1 MKIVKKNNMENV
13 FQKILQDNTIL
24 VLDGDSFEFLMDHF
38 KENEEIVE
46 EILNKVRVYGR
57 TNPI

>member
-1 MKIVKKNNMENV
+1 MENV